1 MSTRLIWILGA
12 AVQPLGVLTS
22 DFIPPSAI
30 PPVPLNWTASFEHLG
45 VYAYHRNGSG
55 ENTPF
60 RFKDRQYMMESAG
73 GDFPGLHL
81 NTGYFRIRDLGSG
94 EVISSVGSSVNHSF
108 FSAAVDYARD
118 KVWVFGSAHDRV
130 TRDAPC
136 DMKPNH
142 HDCYIGVWSSS
153 DLLKWRR
160 GPPLFQGSFITYDPL
175 NVDVDF
181 VQLSDSSSPGPL
193 PTHQAVM
200 MIESTGHNAS
210 QFAIN
215 TGTDG
220 DLTKNWELL
229 SSEHSTSALL
239 NTSARASEVEN
250 CPSIRYDKVT
260 GYCKRSCEDLTAFQV

>member
-1 MSTRLIWILGA
+1 
-12 AVQPLGVLTS
+12 
-22 DFIPPSAI
+22 
-30 PPVPLNWTASFEHLG
+30 
-45 VYAYHRNGSG
+45 
-55 ENTPF
+55 
-60 RFKDRQYMMESAG
+60 MMESAG
-73 GDFPGLHL
+73 GDFPGLHF

-94 EVISSVGSSVNHSF
+94 VVVSSIGSSVNHSF
-108 FSAAVDYARD
+108 FSAAVDYSRD
-118 KVWVFGSAHDRV
+118 RVWVFGSAHDRV
-130 TRDAPC
+130 TRDALC

-142 HDCYIGVWSSS
+142 SGCYIGVWSSS
-153 DLLKWRR
+153 DLRQWHR

-181 VQLSDSSSPGPL
+181 VQSASGSSPPGPL

-200 MIESTGHNAS
+200 MIESVGHNAS

-239 NTSARASEVEN
+239 NTNARGSEVEN
-250 CPSIRYDKVT
+250 CPTIRYDKDT
-260 GYCKRSCEDLTAFQV
+260 GYCKRCRDNYSSRRVAIRMQCLNTQRP